1 MTENQP
7 NLKIGRVVEL
17 KKGVTEM
24 RVYLAGENT
33 LLQVNELLKEGFR
46 VMRIFKEGGEIIW
59 ETKS

>member
-1 MTENQP
+1 MLENQP

-17 KKGVTEM
+17 KKGATEM
-24 RVYLAGENT
+24 RIYLAGENT

-46 VMRIFKEGGEIIW
+46 VIKIFKEGGDIIW